1 MMSEFNNIDLK
12 AETKKEY
19 EDLPLTLQIMHE
31 LRMSSQRWFIIAM
44 AELVVILI
52 MIAFIFIVP
61 AEETSTVTQ
70 DLDTDN
76 SYGITQTIGE

>member
-1 MMSEFNNIDLK
+1 MSEFNNIDLK